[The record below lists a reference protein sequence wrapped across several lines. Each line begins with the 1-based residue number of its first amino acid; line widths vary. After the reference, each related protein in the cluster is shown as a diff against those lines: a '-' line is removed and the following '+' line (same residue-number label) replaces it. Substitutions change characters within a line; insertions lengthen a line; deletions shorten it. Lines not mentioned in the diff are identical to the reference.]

1 MLDEYKDVINVNELC
16 EILRIGRNSAYRL
29 LQSGEIRSRRL
40 GAKYL
45 IPKIVII
52 DYLKSA

>member
-1 MLDEYKDVINVNELC
+1 MLEEYKDVINVNELC

-40 GAKYL
+40 RAKYL

-52 DYLKSA
+52 DYLESA

>member
-1 MLDEYKDVINVNELC
+1 MLEEYKDVITVNEMC

-29 LQSGEIRSRRL
+29 LQEGEIRSRRL
-40 GAKYL
+40 RAKYL

-52 DYLKSA
+52 EYLQSA